1 MSQRQIVLSGAGL
14 GRIGALATIGRIF
27 KTLWV
32 WRFRYVSR
40 RQLEAMD
47 MHLMNDIGLDPSE
60 AVRESLKPF
69 WQA

>member
-1 MSQRQIVLSGAGL
+1 MSQRQIALSGAGL
-14 GRIGALATIGRIF
+14 GKIGAFAIIGRTF

-40 RQLEAMD
+40 RQLGAMD
-47 MHLMNDIGLDPSE
+47 VYLMSDIGLDPSE
-60 AVRESLKPF
+60 AMRESLKPF